1 MSYKDN
7 IQNLIN
13 ERLAFYSNNPKEIAR
28 DYTIENSIK
37 EEYDGRQL
45 LEMLQNVDDTQ
56 SKKAMIDW
64 SKSNKTLIIAN
75 YGEAFSFEGIE
86 SLMRSH
92 SSPKTKENYIGNK
105 GLGFRSLLTWAK
117 QIHIYANDC
126 KISFSEEISA
136 KVFNEKL
143 KLNPQQREDVY
154 TQAKISQGLI
164 PFPVL
169 AIPKL
174 EVYTRDDDWQTVIEI
189 KYKEDVEE
197 KIASVIDQISE
208 ELLLFLNHI
217 EEINLIKDGIKSVFK
232 STKLDKRDWTE
243 IAINDKVWRVFT
255 KQGEI
260 PNKPNDKKEDSIKK
274 YMLKVAFQND
284 LSDTYD
290 KLFNFFPTKISVSLP
305 CIIHGTFDLNTS
317 RDYLNPIPNNT
328 YICRQLATFL
338 GECALR
344 LTTEDVS
351 WKPYKL
357 INPINSSSDASLVTQ
372 LYKDLEEI
380 RATQK
385 IIPTI
390 NNDYTNRRSYKH
402 YNDSFNQFFKTN
414 FPKVLPQLI
423 LSVEDLENNFLPKN
437 HYNNDI
443 LVREIDALSNNG
455 INLQQ
460 RAELI
465 YQLINC
471 GRLTYK
477 KERFSLLIN
486 DEENKAVIDKNTVA
500 FTPIIQSTN
509 KFVIPDSVKI
519 DFINEELYQLLSNK
533 LKDRFDS
540 KNQISREFQ
549 NAVKEVVNVQPYDS
563 NSIIIRIV
571 NGVNKALDTKDDILE
586 KHRLIKDMVSAL
598 FQNFKHLNNQL
609 EKLELPIS
617 LISKSG
623 DVVSANS
630 LFLGSTYPDGKTIEW
645 LYDGIY
651 SNEQFLKEVNYWN
664 LQDENIDEVERFFMW
679 LGINKYAKIATKK
692 LEGQWD
698 ESHYFNFIFQQQS
711 PAKPVNFKLDRLVK
725 DTKVYFIENIE
736 DVLQM
741 DETRQLIILLKDD
754 LLKSQIEQQEVKYI
768 WRYVQ
773 SSYTLISSI
782 SYLKYQFLKN
792 GKFSS
797 YVLEDGNEQLQS
809 LINQEV
815 KIDLDKLKSYNFHTP
830 EITNILIKLGAK
842 QNIDFLKPP
851 VLYNALLKTATH
863 FTNSKS
869 RGVQGIYKRI
879 VDALEFQDSFK
890 EIKQEEIPKGLKL
903 YAKKEGKTVLLP
915 ANQVFYSNNSVLPEK
930 IEKTMPV
937 LDFPKRGGQDKVH
950 RFLGVQI
957 IDVSKIKITEVE
969 EHTKLDS
976 SFQNL
981 FEQLKHPILLYRLYS
996 KSLPKEV
1003 TTREAISQ
1011 NIAYIKNCTIQLV
1024 KSCTYNYS
1032 NTSEVALDDFEFVI
1046 FNNIFY
1052 LKAPEYLE
1060 MSDLIK
1066 ASQFSDAFAEIMSI
1080 QFNVTELK
1088 NDFRFL
1094 IRNDLKDTLHLI
1106 TKDFDIE
1113 KLEKVKNYFGIP
1125 AVEDN
1130 FWKNIYQIKELP
1142 YPEHIIKQSELIA
1155 QINTDL
1161 DIVLSTDYLKFD
1173 FDECSN
1179 TETYNVLLFLCT
1191 HLNFTLKEIYPKGIA
1206 SYHFE
1211 KMRNLRESKESK
1223 IKKITWKYLDKNPK
1237 EQHKFLEY
1245 LDTFK
1250 LAVLQS
1256 FYDETDKYKP
1266 VINYEE
1272 YFKSFIENQLPIKV
1286 EDNIDEA
1293 IQIENQYQYF
1303 SDSYIFDIDD
1313 LKDEVKSL
1321 FYFTGNEVKIKEYLN
1336 ENYSDVNQ
1344 ETVENSNNNNT
1355 VSEALDIIDCNLEK
1369 KKKQSSS
1376 NSLASKGKRKKR
1388 LVVSSNAN
1396 NLKNLSGKIA
1406 EEKVY
1411 ASYKKEYGGD
1421 KVKWVSK
1428 YSSTPDNNDN
1438 LQYDIS
1444 YEDENGI
1451 WRYVE
1456 VKSLSYDDSFVLTQA
1471 EKKYGIENNSLY
1483 EFALVNNQSIYRIA
1497 NPYTFDAGDTFEEN
1511 ESFTAEVKDY
1521 QIHFKIKT
1529 I

>member
-13 ERLAFYSNNPKEIAR
+13 ERLAYYSNNPKEIAR

-64 SKSNKTLIIAN
+64 RKSDKTLLIAN

-126 KISFSEEISA
+126 KISFSEEIA
-136 KVFNEKL
+136 ATVFNEKL
-143 KLNPQQREDVY
+143 NLNSQQREDVY
-154 TQAKISQGLI
+154 TQAKISKGLI

-174 EVYTRDDDWQTVIEI
+174 ETYKREDDWQTVIEI
-189 KYKEDVEE
+189 EYKEDVEE
-197 KIASVIDQISE
+197 KIASVIHQISE

-217 EEINLIKDGIKSVFK
+217 EEIDLVKDGVKSVFK
-232 STKLDKRDWTE
+232 SIKLIKQDWIE
-243 IAINDKVWRVFT
+243 IAINEKVWRVFT
-255 KQGEI
+255 NEGEI
-260 PNKPNDKKEDSIKK
+260 PKKPNDKKEEDIKK
-274 YMLKVAFQND
+274 YKLKVAFQND
-284 LSDTYD
+284 LSDSYY

-305 CIIHGTFDLNTS
+305 CIIHGTFDLNAS
-317 RDYLNPIPNNT
+317 RDYLNPTDNNS
-328 YICRQLATFL
+328 YICKQLATFL

-351 WKPYKL
+351 WKPYTL
-357 INPINSSSDASLVTQ
+357 IKPINSSSDSSLVAQ
-372 LYKDLEEI
+372 LYKDLKEIRFSEEI
-380 RATQK
+380 L
-385 IIPTI
+385 PTI
-390 NNDYTNRRSYKH
+390 NDTYTDSRNYKH
-402 YNDSFNQFFKTN
+402 YSNDFNHFFKTN
-414 FPKVLPQLI
+414 FPKTLPL
-423 LSVEDLENNFLPKN
+423 LLLPRVDSETNYFTIN
-437 HYNNDI
+437 HYDNDI
-443 LVREIDALSNNG
+443 LVEKIDALSNNG
-455 INLQQ
+455 INIHQ

-471 GRLTYK
+471 GRTTYK

-486 DEENKAVIDKNTVA
+486 NEENKAVIDKNTVA
-500 FTPIIQSTN
+500 FTPMVQSTN

-519 DFINEELYQLLSNK
+519 DFINTELYQLLSNK
-533 LKDRFDS
+533 LNDRFDS

-571 NGVNKALDTKDDILE
+571 NGVNKALDTEHDILE

-598 FQNFKHLNNQL
+598 FRNFKHLNNQL

-623 DVVSANS
+623 QVVSANS
-630 LFLGSTYPDGKTIEW
+630 LFLGSTYPDGETIEW

-651 SNEQFLKEVNYWN
+651 SNEHFLKGVNYWN
-664 LQDENIDEVERFFMW
+664 LQDENIDEVERFFIW
-679 LGINKYAKIATKK
+679 LGINKYAKIATKN
-692 LEGQWD
+692 LEEQWH
-698 ESHYFNFIFQQQS
+698 ESHYFNFIFEQQS
-711 PAKPVNFKLDRLVK
+711 PLAPINFKLDRLIK
-725 DTKVYFIENIE
+725 DTKVYFIENME
-736 DVLQM
+736 DVLKM

-773 SSYTLISSI
+773 SSYTLVSSI

-792 GKFSS
+792 GHFSS

-815 KIDLDKLKSYNFHTP
+815 KIDLDKLKSYNFHTS

-842 QNIDFLKPP
+842 QNIDFLKPT

-863 FTNSKS
+863 FTTSKS

-879 VDALEFQDSFK
+879 VDALEFQDSIN
-890 EIKQEEIPKGLKL
+890 EIKQEEIPKDLEL
-903 YAKKEGKTVLLP
+903 FAKKEGKTVLLP
-915 ANQVFYSNNSVLPEK
+915 ASQVFYSNNSVLPEK
-930 IEKTMPV
+930 IEKTIPV

-957 IDVSKIKITEVE
+957 IDVSKIKIIEVE
-969 EHTKLDS
+969 EHTKLDN

-981 FEQLKHPILLYRLYS
+981 FEQLKAPILLYRLYS

-1032 NTSEVALDDFEFVI
+1032 NTSEVTLDDFEFVI

-1052 LKAPEYLE
+1052 LKAPKYLE
-1060 MSDLIK
+1060 LSDLIK

-1106 TKDFDIE
+1106 TKDFDTE

-1125 AVEDN
+1125 AAEDN
-1130 FWKNIYQIKELP
+1130 FWRNIYQIKKLS

-1161 DIVLSTDYLKFD
+1161 DIELRTDYLKFD

-1191 HLNFTLKEIYPKGIA
+1191 HLNLTLKEIYPKGIA

-1223 IKKITWKYLDKNPK
+1223 IKKIIWKYLDKNPK
-1237 EQHKFLEY
+1237 EQYKFLEY

-1250 LAVLQS
+1250 LAALQS
-1256 FYDETDKYKP
+1256 FYKDNDKYKT

-1272 YFKSFIENQLPIKV
+1272 YFNNFIENQLPIKV
-1286 EDNIDEA
+1286 EDNIDEV

-1303 SDSYIFDIDD
+1303 SNSYVFDIDD

-1355 VSEALDIIDCNLEK
+1355 VSEALDIIDGTLEK

-1406 EEKVY
+1406 EEKAY
-1411 ASYKKEYGGD
+1411 ASYKKQYGKD

-1438 LQYDIS
+1438 LQYDIK
-1444 YEDENGI
+1444 YEDENGV

-1529 I
+1529 V